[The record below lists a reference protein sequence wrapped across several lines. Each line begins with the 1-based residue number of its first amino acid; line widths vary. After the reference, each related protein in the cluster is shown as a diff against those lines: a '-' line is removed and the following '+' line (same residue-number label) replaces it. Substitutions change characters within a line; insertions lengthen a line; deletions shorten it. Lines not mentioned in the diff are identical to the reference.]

1 MTTFVA
7 NYVQV
12 VDEVN
17 LMHIKDIIM
26 SVLALALPKIGI

>member
-17 LMHIKDIIM
+17 MMHIKDIM